1 MPSTHRT
8 TKNMTLTYVEMRWIA
23 MSDIDLLRGVVVS
36 YRRGPKTQRSKECLI
51 KFFGVKSVGDAG
63 QLIGRKVA
71 WPVGERKC
79 IGKILSTHGK
89 KGLVRARF
97 RKGLP
102 GNALG
107 SLVEI
112 IG

>member
-1 MPSTHRT
+1 
-8 TKNMTLTYVEMRWIA
+8 
-23 MSDIDLLRGVVVS
+23 MSNLNAIIVS
-36 YRRGPKTQRSKECLI
+36 YRKGLKTQKSKECLLR
-51 KFFGVKSVGDAG
+51 FLGVKSISEAG
-63 QLIGRKVA
+63 RLIGRKVA

-79 IGKILSTHGK
+79 RGVIVALHGK

-97 RKGLP
+97 RKGVP
-102 GNALG
+102 GEALG

>member
-1 MPSTHRT
+1 
-8 TKNMTLTYVEMRWIA
+8 
-23 MSDIDLLRGVVVS
+23 MSRSDALRGVVVN
-36 YRRGPKTQRSKECLI
+36 YRRGPKTQRSRECLLR
-51 KFFGVKSVGDAG
+51 FPGVRSFSEAS

-79 IGKILSTHGK
+79 IGKIVATHGRN
-89 KGLVRARF
+89 GLVRARF

-102 GNALG
+102 GIALG